1 MPGIGRPNTPNNFK
15 SISKYDG
22 PDRNPAANLKVKDRS
37 VGDQLNEI
45 AGAKKDKQFVDRDK
59 HNKLDKDAFL
69 KLLSSQLQNQDPF
82 KPVDQKK
89 FAADMAQFAQLEQL
103 TNMNTKL
110 DKTTSGAD
118 NQAKFMGASFIGKAI
133 HTQGTSL
140 NYDGESTNVNVPFY
154 LNKPAKKILVRI
166 FDKSNNMV
174 AQIEKDSMG
183 KGSNSVTWNGNQFDN
198 TSAVKGDYHF
208 DVQAWDDQYQGFKG
222 ETKAEGVVT
231 GVNFENGETMLT
243 VDGRKK
249 VALKDVESFFLPKN
263 KNEKNNAVKQ
273 NPVGAKNHQ
282 LEKSL
287 MKKADAAYNNF
298 NETNL

>member
-1 MPGIGRPNTPNNFK
+1 MPGIGRPNSPNNFK
-15 SISKYDG
+15 GISKYNG
-22 PDRNPAANLKVKDRS
+22 PDRDTLSQETVKNRS
-37 VGDQLNEI
+37 LGDKLNDI

-103 TNMNTKL
+103 TNMNSKL
-110 DKTTSGAD
+110 DKSTSGAD
-118 NQAKFMGASFIGKAI
+118 NQAKYMGASFIGKAI

-140 NYDGESTNVNVPFY
+140 SYDGESTHVNVPFY
-154 LNKPAKKILVRI
+154 LNKPAKKVLVRI

-174 AQIEKDSMG
+174 AQMEKDSMG

-198 TSAVKGDYHF
+198 TLAVKGDYTF
-208 DVQAWDDQYQGFKG
+208 DVQAWDDEYQVFAG

-231 GVNFENGETMLT
+231 GVNFENGQTILT
-243 VDGRKK
+243 VDNKKK
-249 VALKDVESFFLPKN
+249 VALKDVESFFLPK
-263 KNEKNNAVKQ
+263 KGIKQ
-273 NPVGAKNHQ
+273 NTVGAKNPQ
-282 LEKSL
+282 IEKGL
-287 MKKADAAYNNF
+287 KNKANAAYNNF